1 MAIPS
6 KTVCQWLIGIMGGAL
21 LFSFFCSLT
30 PIAAYRLSE
39 IGAKVYLFTALVSV
53 PVSVILLVREFRR
66 PQRALHWPFILL
78 AVSALLPL
86 MLAGVSGTILWTS
99 PD

>member
-1 MAIPS
+1 M
-6 KTVCQWLIGIMGGAL
+6 GIMGGAL
-21 LFSFFCSLT
+21 LFSLFSGLA
-30 PIAAYRLSE
+30 PIAAYRLAE

-53 PVSVILLVREFRR
+53 PVSVSLLVREYRR
-66 PQRALHWPFILL
+66 PQRELHWPFILL

-86 MLAGVSGTILWTS
+86 MLAALSGTILWNS